1 MIIGYAQNIIV
12 MPNRG
17 KNKYISK
24 NFQRDDIG
32 LTISKEEN
40 KNPELSVEVAIP
52 LDDVDVPELEAL
64 PEKTKAKGSL
74 PDNILS

>member
-1 MIIGYAQNIIV
+1 